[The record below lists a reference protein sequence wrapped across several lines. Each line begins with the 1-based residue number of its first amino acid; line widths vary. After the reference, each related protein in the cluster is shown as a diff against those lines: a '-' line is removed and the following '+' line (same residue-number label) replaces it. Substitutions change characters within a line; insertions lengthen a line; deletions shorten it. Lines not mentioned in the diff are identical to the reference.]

1 MRHYRLLFSFFL
13 VFATVMLGLAQ
24 PDFYAHL
31 KVSRADTLRG
41 KLRAERTC
49 YDVGHYDLDV
59 ALDIPSKSIQ
69 GKVTMTYQ
77 ILRDFKVL
85 QVDLFENMRLDSVL
99 HDGQRLSFE
108 RVDNAIFI
116 QFPETQNQ
124 RDRVGAIEMFYHG
137 QPKVALNPP
146 WDGGFSWAKDP
157 EKSDWVVVSCEGIGA
172 SLWWPN
178 KDHLSDEPD
187 SMDIHIT
194 VPDTLQAIANGRLVE
209 KSILPQGRMKFHW
222 AVAYPINNYN
232 VTLYVGKYA
241 HFREYYV
248 ALDGDSLDLDYYV
261 LPKNLAKAKKHF
273 TQVPEMLRIYEELL
287 GKYPFW
293 KDGYALVETPTL
305 GMEHQGAISYGNKY
319 LPGYLGGRLPKG
331 MDWDY
336 IIIHESGH
344 EYWGNSVSCTDLAEM
359 WLHESFTTYMEALYV
374 EKRYG
379 YERMVEYLLAQKKR
393 IRNTTPIQ
401 GRWDINFSPM
411 YSTDQYYKGS
421 WMLHT
426 LRNAIGND
434 SIWFGLLRGFYE
446 EKALSNT
453 TTEAFIEYVNAYTHH
468 DYRPFFEQYLT
479 YTQPPTLEYQLT
491 QKRKKLVVKYRWKAD
506 VKGFDM
512 PIIFGSSKESVRVH
526 PTDAWQTYIFSK
538 MKPRQFK
545 VATSLFLVRTVRK

>member
-1 MRHYRLLFSFFL
+1 MNIFRNFVVLILFFHSF
-13 VFATVMLGLAQ
+13 LGAGQ
-24 PDFYAHL
+24 VEFYANL
-31 KVSRADTLRG
+31 AVSRADSLRG

-49 YDVGHYDLDV
+49 YDVGHYKLDV
-59 ALDIPSKSIQ
+59 ALDIAEKSIS
-69 GKVTMTYQ
+69 GEVVMTYR
-77 ILRDFKVL
+77 ILRDFQVL
-85 QVDLFENMRLDSVL
+85 QVDLFENMSLDSVIWQGDL
-99 HDGQRLSFE
+99 LSFE
-108 RVDNAIFI
+108 RVDNAVFI
-116 QFPETQNQ
+116 TFPEWQ
-124 RDRVGAIEMFYHG
+124 RVNEGVGSIQMFYHG
-137 QPKVALNPP
+137 APKIALNPP
-146 WDGGFSWAKDP
+146 WDGGFTWTKDP
-157 EKSDWVVVSCEGIGA
+157 EKNAWVVVSCEGIGA

-187 SMDIHIT
+187 SMDIYIT
-194 VPDTLQAIANGRLVE
+194 VPDTLEAISNGRLVG
-209 KSILPQGRMKFHW
+209 KSFLPQGWATHHW
-222 AVAYPINNYN
+222 AVSYPINNYN
-232 VTLYVGKYA
+232 VTLNVGKYA
-241 HFREYYV
+241 HFQEHYM

-273 TQVPEMLRIYEELL
+273 AQVPEMLRVYEELL

-319 LPGYLGGRLPKG
+319 KKGYLGGRLPKG

-379 YERMVEYLLAQKKR
+379 YERMLEYLLTQKKL
-393 IRNTTPIQ
+393 IRNRAPIL
-401 GRWDINFSPM
+401 GRLDMNFSPM

-426 LRNAIGND
+426 LRNAIDND

-446 EKALSNT
+446 KNALSNT
-453 TTEAFIEYVNAYTHH
+453 TTEAFITYVNAYTKH

-479 YTQPPTLEYQLT
+479 YPQPPILECQLT
-491 QKRKKLVVKYRWKAD
+491 RKRKKLVVKYRWKTD

-512 PIIFGSSKESVRVH
+512 PIVFGSSKEFVRVK
-526 PTDAWQTYIFSK
+526 PSAEWQVYTFKK
-538 MKPRQFK
+538 MKVREFK
-545 VATSLFLVRTVRK
+545 VATSLFLVRAVRK